1 MVAVDASMAARPLTL
16 DARRVSIRARMPNQH
31 APERYR
37 ERHPPMVVEV
47 DHAVVLRLRP
57 QAARRDV
64 SVQRLTLDL
73 IDVIVRDG
81 LTAAV
86 LDADDS
92 KVRDG

>member
-1 MVAVDASMAARPLTL
+1 
-16 DARRVSIRARMPNQH
+16 MPNQH

-47 DHAVVLRLRP
+47 DHALVLRLRP
-57 QAARRDV
+57 QAVRRDV
-64 SVQRLTLDL
+64 SVQRLLLDL
-73 IDVIVRDG
+73 INVIVRDR

-92 KVRDG
+92 NVRDG